1 MLQIMNKDLYSKPEV
16 EIIEIELQTTIM
28 MGSKNEPIDPSNTT
42 DGEFHSKRR
51 GFSWDEI

>member
-1 MLQIMNKDLYSKPEV
+1 MNKNLYTKPEV
-16 EIIEIELQTTIM
+16 EIIEIEVQTTIM
-28 MGSKNEPIDPSNTT
+28 TGSKHETIDPSNTT